1 MKLSIYT
8 TQTTLCQPGQR
19 GSLLLCFPFTYFREG
34 LPNHHLPHKISQ
46 IKDLTQCES
55 KQYLYSKRKATLY
68 SWDTGQTMKLPTIQT
83 IRLGNLRPDLAC
95 YLEICFITLT
105 RMLRL
110 RMRHTTAPLLEKNGK
125 KYSNC
130 PNQCPAQQ
138 KGSADFKATHDL
150 ANSQFLL
157 VNALLF

>member
-1 MKLSIYT
+1 MGAIIPPKLPFANLAKEVACYFVSPLPTLGKAY
-8 TQTTLCQPGQR
+8 QTII
-19 GSLLLCFPFTYFREG
+19 FPIEY
-34 LPNHHLPHKISQ
+34 PQ

-110 RMRHTTAPLLEKNGK
+110 RMRHTAEKTK
-125 KYSNC
+125 LKIQSNMI
-130 PNQCPAQQ
+130 
-138 KGSADFKATHDL
+138 L
-150 ANSQFLL
+150 LL
-157 VNALLF
+157 VLTAATTRWQRHRIETRRTSLKV

>member
-1 MKLSIYT
+1 MGAIIPPKLPFANLAKEVACYFVSPLPTLGKAY
-8 TQTTLCQPGQR
+8 QTII
-19 GSLLLCFPFTYFREG
+19 FPIEY
-34 LPNHHLPHKISQ
+34 PQ

-130 PNQCPAQQ
+130 PNQCPAEQINHN
-138 KGSADFKATHDL
+138 FKIF
-150 ANSQFLL
+150 SFL
-157 VNALLF
+157 F